1 MTPQAIAAE
10 VLAAR
15 IRTRR
20 TLASFMRDARR
31 SRPACARGARG
42 RDLLARLRRGSES
55 HAGGATDWRPVRPD
69 RLRREA
75 RTLGRWAAE
84 PLHAGYSC
92 GRSDAEGDA
101 KNAAADLARL
111 LRLAARML
119 ETP

>member
-1 MTPQAIAAE
+1 MTPQAIA
-10 VLAAR
+10 VSIVAAR

-75 RTLGRWAAE
+75 RALGRWAAE
-84 PLHAGYSC
+84 PVRPSYC
-92 GRSDAEGDA
+92 GREDAQGDA
-101 KNAAADLARL
+101 RNAAADLART

-119 ETP
+119 ETT

>member
-20 TLASFMRDARR
+20 TLALFVRDCRR
-31 SRPACARGARG
+31 AGRTVHGAHG
-42 RDLLARLRRGSES
+42 RDLLRALRRGSES
-55 HAGGATDWRPVRPD
+55 HAGGANDWRPVRPD

-75 RTLGRWAAE
+75 RALGEWAAQ
-84 PLHAGYSC
+84 PVRPSYC
-92 GRSDAEGDA
+92 GREDAEADA
-101 KNAAADLARL
+101 KASAAALAHT

-119 ETP
+119 ETR